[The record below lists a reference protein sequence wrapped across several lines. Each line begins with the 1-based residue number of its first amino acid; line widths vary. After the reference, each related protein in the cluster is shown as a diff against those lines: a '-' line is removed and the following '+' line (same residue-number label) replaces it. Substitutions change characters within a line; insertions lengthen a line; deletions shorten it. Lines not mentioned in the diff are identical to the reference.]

1 MTKSA
6 LVAKVLGATGWCA
19 LILLLL
25 TRVSEGPA
33 SAQTQYPNRPI
44 EMIVTFA
51 PGGASD
57 TSARAL
63 APFMGKFL
71 NETIVIKNAPPPR
84 TGTDIFSR
92 SSPDG
97 YTISNLAGV
106 AVASDQTFYKVRFR
120 SRQFQWI
127 GAHAATPGVLFA
139 NPKKVKSFDD
149 LAKIGAE
156 RPVKIGAFSIFSSSS
171 IAAMTALEEKKI
183 PFTFVTGFRGAAPAV
198 TALVRGDVD
207 VVGTTMASGMAFYK
221 SGDVWPLVIM
231 QDTPD
236 PRIPEALSLSQA
248 GLAAS
253 IAYVGSVHFALAAP
267 AGTSREIVNTL
278 AGALKKTTADAEYLK
293 RINEVGYK
301 VEYIPPDKMKPWLDN
316 IFGAFEKM
324 KPLVESMRKK

>member
-1 MTKSA
+1 MTKCFI
-6 LVAKVLGATGWCA
+6 AKALGAMGWCA
-19 LILLLL
+19 VILLIL
-25 TRVSEGPA
+25 TRVSEGPV
-33 SAQTQYPNRPI
+33 SAQTNYPNRPI

-92 SSPDG
+92 SRPDG
-97 YTISNLAGV
+97 YTVSNLAGV

-139 NPKKVKSFDD
+139 NPKKGIKSFDD

-156 RPVKIGAFSIFSSSS
+156 RPIKIGAFSIFSSSS

-207 VVGTTMASGMAFYK
+207 VVGTTMASGMPFYK

-231 QDTPD
+231 QDQPD
-236 PRIPEALSLSQA
+236 PRIPEALSLGQA
-248 GLAAS
+248 GLTAS

-267 AGTSREIVNTL
+267 AGTSKEIVNTL
-278 AGALKKTTADAEYLK
+278 AGALEKTTADAEYLK
-293 RINEVGYK
+293 RIKEVGYK
-301 VEYIPPDKMKPWLDN
+301 VAYIPPDRMKPWLDN

-324 KPLVESMRKK
+324 KPLVESLRKK